1 MLYMSELREYGE
13 YLRDREMSENTVG
26 KYLRDAENFLQ
37 FSNGREI
44 SRELMMEYKSYIL
57 NAWKISSVNSMITAV
72 NSYLKWAGQA
82 EFSIHTCRVQKQI
95 FREKSRELGK
105 EEYYRLLNAAVS
117 EKRERL
123 SGILRTIAA
132 TGMRIGELRYLTVET
147 LSRQKIEIYF
157 KGKQRVILMARSL
170 VIFLRDYCRRNRIT
184 SGIIFA
190 TKNGNPVDRR
200 NIWVEMKE
208 LCEPARVLPSK
219 VFPHN
224 LRHLFARCFY
234 ERERDLVRLAD
245 YLGHSSIETTRRYT
259 MITSEE
265 ACAKDLE
272 LGLVQREEGGS
283 EGKKGNME
291 QKGKIK
297 DPSAT

>member
-1 MLYMSELREYGE
+1 MLCMSELREYEE

-26 KYLRDAENFLQ
+26 KYLRDAENFLWYAD
-37 FSNGREI
+37 GREI
-44 SRELMMEYKSYIL
+44 SRELMLEYKAYVL
-57 NAWKISSVNSMITAV
+57 RGWKISSANSMITAV
-72 NSYLKWAGQA
+72 NSYLKWTGKA
-82 EFSIHTCRVQKQI
+82 EYCIRTCRVQKQI
-95 FREKSRELGK
+95 FREENRELGK

-117 EKRERL
+117 KKRERL
-123 SGILRTIAA
+123 SGILRTIAS
-132 TGMRIGELRYLTVET
+132 TGMRIGELQYLTVEA
-147 LSRQKIEIYF
+147 LGRQKIEIHF
-157 KGKQRVILMARSL
+157 KGKQRVILLARSL
-170 VIFLRDYCRRNRIT
+170 VIFLRDYCRKNRIV
-184 SGIIFA
+184 SGVIFA

-200 NIWVEMKE
+200 NIWAEMKE

-265 ACAKDLE
+265 ACARELE
-272 LGLVQREEGGS
+272 LGLTGNDSGNGQGKTGCETL
-283 EGKKGNME
+283 KKGE
-291 QKGKIK
+291 QLV
-297 DPSAT
+297 

>member
-13 YLRDREMSENTVG
+13 YLRDREMSENAVG

-245 YLGHSSIETTRRYT
+245 YLGHSSIETTRIYLIST
-259 MITSEE
+259 EE
-265 ACAKDLE
+265 EHIKKIARLDLV
-272 LGLVQREEGGS
+272 L
-283 EGKKGNME
+283 
-291 QKGKIK
+291 
-297 DPSAT
+297 

>member
-1 MLYMSELREYGE
+1 MLCMSELREYGE

-95 FREKSRELGK
+95 FREKSREIGK

-123 SGILRTIAA
+123 SEILRTIAA

>member
-1 MLYMSELREYGE
+1 MLCMSELREYGE
-13 YLRDREMSENTVG
+13 YLRDREMSENTVE
-26 KYLRDAENFLQ
+26 KYLRDAENFLR

-147 LSRQKIEIYF
+147 LSRQKIEIHF

-170 VIFLRDYCRRNRIT
+170 VIFLRDYCRRNQDHKRDNICHKEWK
-184 SGIIFA
+184 SGRSE
-190 TKNGNPVDRR
+190 K
-200 NIWVEMKE
+200 
-208 LCEPARVLPSK
+208 
-219 VFPHN
+219 
-224 LRHLFARCFY
+224 
-234 ERERDLVRLAD
+234 
-245 YLGHSSIETTRRYT
+245 YLGGDEGIMRTGESTAVKGVSTQSETPVCE
-259 MITSEE
+259 M
-265 ACAKDLE
+265 L
-272 LGLVQREEGGS
+272 L
-283 EGKKGNME
+283 
-291 QKGKIK
+291 
-297 DPSAT
+297 

>member
-200 NIWVEMKE
+200 NIWAEMKE

-265 ACAKDLE
+265 ACARELE
-272 LGLVQREEGGS
+272 LGLAGNESWGGAEKNKTEEI
-283 EGKKGNME
+283 KKGE
-291 QKGKIK
+291 QLL
-297 DPSAT
+297 

>member
-147 LSRQKIEIYF
+147 LSRQKIEIHF

-200 NIWVEMKE
+200 NIWAEMKE

-245 YLGHSSIETTRRYT
+245 YLGLSLIHI
-259 MITSEE
+259 
-265 ACAKDLE
+265 
-272 LGLVQREEGGS
+272 
-283 EGKKGNME
+283 
-291 QKGKIK
+291 
-297 DPSAT
+297 

>member
-1 MLYMSELREYGE
+1 
-13 YLRDREMSENTVG
+13 
-26 KYLRDAENFLQ
+26 
-37 FSNGREI
+37 
-44 SRELMMEYKSYIL
+44 
-57 NAWKISSVNSMITAV
+57 
-72 NSYLKWAGQA
+72 
-82 EFSIHTCRVQKQI
+82 
-95 FREKSRELGK
+95 
-105 EEYYRLLNAAVS
+105 
-117 EKRERL
+117 
-123 SGILRTIAA
+123 
-132 TGMRIGELRYLTVET
+132 MRIGELRYLTVET

-200 NIWVEMKE
+200 NIWAEMKE

-265 ACAKDLE
+265 ACARELE
-272 LGLVQREEGGS
+272 LGLAGNESWGGA
-283 EGKKGNME
+283 EKK
-291 QKGKIK
+291 
-297 DPSAT
+297 